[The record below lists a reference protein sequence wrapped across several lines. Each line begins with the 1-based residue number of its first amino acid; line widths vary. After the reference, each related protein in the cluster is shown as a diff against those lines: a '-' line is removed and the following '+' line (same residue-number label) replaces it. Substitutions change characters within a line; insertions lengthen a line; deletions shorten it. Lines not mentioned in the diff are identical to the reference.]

1 MRKRAK
7 PLKGWG
13 RKLVPAR
20 GIRVLGCLLLLASTL
35 LAQDLSGKKSIDLFI
50 HQVEYSDYPE
60 IHIYF
65 SVFNVLRIPVVG
77 LKESAFTLLE
87 DGKPMKE
94 FQVSSAEA
102 TQQKLSIA
110 ILVDESGSMAKE
122 GKLNSAK
129 EALKFFLQNLDPR
142 AELFL
147 FGFHDGVE
155 TLYTPEQGREALNQA
170 VNAFSP
176 RGSRT
181 VMYDA
186 LNEGLKQVA
195 ARGAGRKAL
204 VLLTDGKDEGS
215 ATTLEDIARLASDL
229 GIPIFSLAY
238 GSDADVPT
246 LQRLTILSGGYLAQT
261 SSPSGLKDLYFIV
274 AQQLASQYAL
284 TYVTNAKPGPGKH
297 AVLLKLIHGGLE
309 YTATREFPLPIGL
322 QPKKP
327 VWVAKGELK
336 GKPTT
341 PSTGLILTLLT
352 FLAVGGFFAALL
364 ILRISKK
371 AVRKCPTCGNRMDPS
386 WTECMFCK
394 KEKEKQKEEKIPVM
408 PQWQA
413 ESISKTL
420 VFKREKTKLGVLRF
434 LTGPSSG
441 KELLLELPKTVVG
454 SGSHCDLVVDDPN
467 VASEHFI
474 LKKEGEGYIIQD
486 LGSEV
491 GTYVNGTRLEGRRD
505 LHSND
510 RIKIG
515 ATTLLFKVVESL
527 KTTA

>member
-1 MRKRAK
+1 M
-7 PLKGWG
+7 KGWG
-13 RKLVPAR
+13 RKWVSAR
-20 GIRVLGCLLLLASTL
+20 GIRVLGSLLLLASTL
-35 LAQDLSGKKSIDLFI
+35 LAQDSSGKKSIDLFI

-87 DGKPMKE
+87 DGKPIQE

-122 GKLNSAK
+122 GKLNSAR
-129 EALKFFLQNLDPR
+129 EALKAFLQNLDPR

-155 TLYTPEQGREALNQA
+155 TLYTPEQGREALNRA

-246 LQRLTILSGGYLAQT
+246 LQRLTILSGGHLAQT

-274 AQQLASQYAL
+274 AQYLASQYAL

-297 AVLLKLIHGGLE
+297 AVLLKLTHGGLE

-371 AVRKCPTCGNRMDPS
+371 AVRKCPTCGNRMEPS

-474 LKKEGEGYIIQD
+474 LKKEGEGYILQD

-491 GTYVNGTRLEGRRD
+491 GTYVNGTRLEGRRE